1 MRSVYGGPG
10 VQMSSSAVTT
20 VQGMTTVSVF
30 RACAGGYVGS
40 GHVHPAL
47 LDASREAVAEAK
59 DAGIVAD
66 GYLARCG
73 DGIGLVLLHDA
84 TDPVSVRTLAQ
95 DVFGRAVSVATRL
108 HQHGLNGGID
118 VDSVELSFVARES
131 EPVLC
136 FFSDRARAGAW
147 NAHLYRMFADP
158 FNTPSLVCESALGEG
173 FRFVLSND
181 ETFELPGDLYRFLG
195 AAGNGSAVCEVRS
208 RATGDVAAVASCGSD
223 PVLIVRAEPPFPGVE
238 EVLEAF
244 TFSYATGVAAGAAS
258 PLVPVSAN
266 GDASTRSD
274 GRAVGLGFQIS
285 PDRLVG
291 PRDLLGDAAFD
302 DARKQAVAAAA
313 YLKRHGPFA
322 PGGVSPAVA
331 RA

>member
-1 MRSVYGGPG
+1 V
-10 VQMSSSAVTT
+10 
-20 VQGMTTVSVF
+20 TTVSVF

-47 LDASREAVAEAK
+47 LDAAREAVAEAK

-73 DGIGLVLLHDA
+73 DGIGLAVLHDGS
-84 TDPVSVRTLAQ
+84 DPASVRGHAR
-95 DVFGRAVSVATRL
+95 DVFARAVSVGTRL
-108 HQHGLNGGID
+108 RQHGLNGGID
-118 VDSVELSFVARES
+118 VDCVELSFTQRES

-158 FNTPSLVCESALGEG
+158 FNTPSLVREAELVQGFLFAL
-173 FRFVLSND
+173 STD
-181 ETFELPGDLYRFLG
+181 ETFELPGDLYRFLA
-195 AAGNGSAVCEVRS
+195 AAGNGSCVRQVRS
-208 RATGDVAAVASCGSD
+208 RATGDIAAVASCARD
-223 PVLIVRAEPPFPGVE
+223 PVLIVRAEPPFPSVE

-266 GDASTRSD
+266 GDASTRLD
-274 GRAVGLGFQIS
+274 GRAVGLGFQVS
-285 PDRLVG
+285 PERLVG

-302 DARKQAVAAAA
+302 DARKQAVVAAE

-322 PGGVSPAVA
+322 PGGVSRSTAVV
-331 RA
+331 